1 MKFLERG
8 CPVGLGTDGTPDMIR
23 FMESAII
30 DIAIRLKYHSEGS
43 VPRAQKLLELA
54 TLDAAKVIGMA
65 DEIESLEP
73 GKKADVIIVDMKK
86 PHMVP
91 NVDPAANLVY
101 YGSGDDVKTVI
112 IDGRV
117 LMEDGVLKT

>member
-8 CPVGLGTDGTPDMIR
+8 CSVGLETDGTPDMIR

-30 DIAIRLKYHSEGS
+30 DKAIRLNYHSEGS

-65 DEIESLEP
+65 DEIGSLEP

-86 PHMVP
+86 PHMFP
-91 NVDPAANLVY
+91 NVDPVANLFY
-101 YGSGDDVKTVI
+101 YGSGNDVKTVI

-117 LMEDGVLKT
+117 VM